1 MQKKGFTLIEIMIA
15 VAIIGILAAIAIPAY
30 QGYVL
35 KAKMEK
41 IIVPMEAI
49 ALFQDSLIVE
59 NKAPVALSAI
69 PVKLLGPVDPAT
81 GNITDNGS
89 VSGNVSITIN
99 AAAKTYT
106 ITGKLTNVTGELTL
120 NQNGARTQSGKLT
133 WSK

>member
-49 ALFQDSLIVE
+49 AIFQDTLIAE
-59 NKAPVALSAI
+59 GKDPVARSAI
-69 PVKLLGPVDPAT
+69 PVKILGTVDPST
-81 GNITDNGS
+81 GNITDNGNIS
-89 VSGNVSITIN
+89 ANIDVVID

-106 ITGKLTNVTGELTL
+106 ITGTLTNVTGSLTL